1 MKPEIVKKIP
11 QQIKDEIKRHEK
23 AIVNFLNEIIEIPSF
38 DSQIGNVVK
47 RINQEMKSLGFDE
60 VFTDK
65 MGNSVG
71 HMGSGPIKIV
81 FDSHIDTVGIA
92 DRTQWNWDPFKGKTE
107 NGIRYGLGACDEK
120 GSTPGMIYALKILKD
135 LKLLDGFTCYYF
147 GNMEE
152 ECDGIAPN
160 SLVETEKIRPDYVI
174 IGEPTCMRIYRGHR
188 GRVELKVTTKGR
200 TCHASAPE
208 RGDNAIY
215 KMVPIIQ
222 EIGEMSHKFKTDM
235 FLGKG
240 SVVVSKI
247 ECKTPSLNAVP
258 DECTIYLD
266 RRLTFGENEKS
277 SIAELNSLPSMKAG
291 KVEELF
297 YDTPSYTGF
306 KFPVSKYYP
315 PWALDRNHP
324 LVQAGISSYKEA
336 YDGKEPVVDKWVFST
351 NGTYWMGKA
360 GIPSIGFGPGD
371 EVHAHT
377 VNDQV
382 PVEDVVKATG
392 FYAMLPLAVKNLK
405 SR

>member
-1 MKPEIVKKIP
+1 MIDQALVQKIQAEVKKHEPAIR
-11 QQIKDEIKRHEK
+11 KFMREICR
-23 AIVNFLNEIIEIPSF
+23 IPSY
-38 DSQIGNVVK
+38 DSKIGDVVK
-47 RINQEMKSLGFDE
+47 RINEEMKMLGFDE
-60 VFTDK
+60 VFVDK

-71 HMGSGPIKIV
+71 RVGNGPTKIV
-81 FDSHIDTVGIA
+81 FDSHVDTVGIA
-92 DRTQWNWDPFKGKTE
+92 DRTQWQWDPFEGKIE
-107 NGIRYGLGACDEK
+107 NDILYALGAVDEK
-120 GSTPGMIYALKILKD
+120 GSTPGMVYGLKILKD
-135 LKLLDGFTCYYF
+135 LNLLDGFSLYYF

-160 SLVETEKIRPDYVI
+160 SLVDTEKIKPDFVV

-215 KMVPIIQ
+215 KMVPIIK
-222 EIGEMSHKFKTDM
+222 EISEMSHMFKNDP

-240 SVVVSKI
+240 SVVVSRI

-266 RRLTFGENEKS
+266 RRLTFGETEESAIK
-277 SIAELNSLPSMKAG
+277 ELESLPSMRNG

-297 YDTPSYTGF
+297 YDVPSYTGF
-306 KFPVSKYYP
+306 VFPVSKYYP
-315 PWALDRNHP
+315 PWALDPKHP
-324 LVQAGISSYKEA
+324 LVQAGIEA
-336 YDGKEPVVDKWVFST
+336 YKTVHAGAEPTVDKWVFST

-360 GIPSIGFGPGD
+360 NIPSIGFGPGN
-371 EVHAHT
+371 EVYAHT

-382 PVEDVVKATG
+382 PLAEVVKCTE
-392 FYAMLPLAVKNLK
+392 FYAALPLALK
-405 SR
+405 SFLKK

>member
-1 MKPEIVKKIP
+1 MKIDKGMIEKIQAEVKK
-11 QQIKDEIKRHEK
+11 HEP
-23 AIVNFLNEIIEIPSF
+23 AMVQFMRDICAIPSYE
-38 DSQIGNVVK
+38 SKIGDVVK
-47 RINQEMKSLGFDE
+47 RINDEMKKLGFDE
-60 VFTDK
+60 VFVDK

-71 HMGSGPIKIV
+71 RVGNGPIKIV

-92 DRTQWNWDPFKGKTE
+92 DPTQWKWDPFKGKVE
-107 NGIRYGLGACDEK
+107 NGILYALGACDEK
-120 GSTPGMIYALKILKD
+120 GSTPGMVYALKILKD
-135 LKLLDGFTCYYF
+135 LNLLDGYSLYYF

-152 ECDGIAPN
+152 ECDGIAPH
-160 SLVETEKIRPDYVI
+160 SLVETEKIKPDFVV

-215 KMVPIIQ
+215 KMTPIID
-222 EIGEMSHKFKTDM
+222 EISKMSHMFKDDP

-240 SVVVSKI
+240 SIVVSKI

-266 RRLTFGENEKS
+266 RRLTFGENEES
-277 SIAELNSLPSMKAG
+277 SIKELESLPSMKNG

-306 KFPVSKYYP
+306 VFPVSKYYP
-315 PWALDRNHP
+315 PWALDPKHP
-324 LVQAGISSYKEA
+324 LVSAGVEA
-336 YDGKEPVVDKWVFST
+336 YKACHDDKEPVVDKWVFST

-360 GIPSIGFGPGD
+360 NIPSIGFGPGN

-382 PVEDVVKATG
+382 PLAEVVKCAE
-392 FYAMLPLAVKNLK
+392 FYAMLPLALK
-405 SR
+405 K

>member
-1 MKPEIVKKIP
+1 MN
-11 QQIKDEIKRHEK
+11 KDVIQKVQAEVRKHEK
-23 AIVNFLNEIIEIPSF
+23 AILRFLDEIIAIPSF
-38 DSQIGNVVK
+38 DSQIGDVVK
-47 RINQEMKSLGFDE
+47 RINQEMKELGFDE

-71 HMGSGPIKIV
+71 RMGNGPVKIV

-92 DRTQWNWDPFKGKTE
+92 DRTQWKWDPFKGKTE
-107 NGIRYGLGACDEK
+107 GGIRYGLGACDEK
-120 GSTPGMIYALKILKD
+120 GSTPGMVYALKILKD

-160 SLVETEKIRPDYVI
+160 SFVETEKIRPDHVI

-208 RGDNAIY
+208 RGDNAVY
-215 KMVPIIQ
+215 KMMPIVK
-222 EIGEMSHKFKTDM
+222 EISEMSHLFKDDP

-277 SIAELNSLPSMKAG
+277 SIAELNSLPSMKNG

-306 KFPVSKYYP
+306 RFPVSKYYP
-315 PWALDRNHP
+315 PWALDPKHP
-324 LVQAGISSYKEA
+324 LVQAGVEA
-336 YDGKEPVVDKWVFST
+336 YKASHNGKDPVVDKWVFST

-360 GIPSIGFGPGD
+360 NIPSIGFGPGN
-371 EVHAHT
+371 EVYAHT

-382 PVEDVVKATG
+382 PLDEVVKATE
-392 FYAMLPLAVKNLK
+392 FYALLPQALK
-405 SR
+405 K

>member
-1 MKPEIVKKIP
+1 MKIDKGMIEKIQAEVKK
-11 QQIKDEIKRHEK
+11 HEP
-23 AIVNFLNEIIEIPSF
+23 AMVQFMRDICAIPSYE
-38 DSQIGNVVK
+38 SKIGDVVK
-47 RINQEMKSLGFDE
+47 RINDEMKKLGFDE
-60 VFTDK
+60 VFVDK

-71 HMGSGPIKIV
+71 RVGNGPVKIV

-92 DRTQWNWDPFKGKTE
+92 DPTQWKWDPFKGKVE
-107 NGIRYGLGACDEK
+107 NGILYALGACDEK
-120 GSTPGMIYALKILKD
+120 GSTPGMVYALKILKD
-135 LKLLDGFTCYYF
+135 LNLLDGYSLYYF

-152 ECDGIAPN
+152 ECDGIAPH
-160 SLVETEKIRPDYVI
+160 SLVETEKIKPDFVV

-215 KMVPIIQ
+215 KMTPIID
-222 EIGEMSHKFKTDM
+222 EISKMSHMFKDDP

-258 DECTIYLD
+258 DEYTIYLD
-266 RRLTFGENEKS
+266 RRLTFGENEES
-277 SIAELNSLPSMKAG
+277 SIKELESLPSMKNG

-306 KFPVSKYYP
+306 VFPVSKYYP
-315 PWALDRNHP
+315 PWALDPKHP
-324 LVQAGISSYKEA
+324 LVRAGIEA
-336 YDGKEPVVDKWVFST
+336 YKACHDDKEPVVDKWVFST

-360 GIPSIGFGPGD
+360 NIPSIGFGPGN

-382 PVEDVVKATG
+382 PLAEVVKCAE
-392 FYAMLPLAVKNLK
+392 FYAMLPLALK
-405 SR
+405 K

>member
-1 MKPEIVKKIP
+1 MKIDKGMIEKIQAEVKK
-11 QQIKDEIKRHEK
+11 HEP
-23 AIVNFLNEIIEIPSF
+23 AMIQFMRDICAIPSYE
-38 DSQIGNVVK
+38 SKIGDVVK
-47 RINQEMKSLGFDE
+47 RINDEMKKLGFDE
-60 VFTDK
+60 VFVDK

-71 HMGSGPIKIV
+71 RVGNGPIKIV

-92 DRTQWNWDPFKGKTE
+92 DPTQWKWDPFKGKIE
-107 NGIRYGLGACDEK
+107 NGILYALGACDEK
-120 GSTPGMIYALKILKD
+120 GSTPGMVYALKILKD
-135 LKLLDGFTCYYF
+135 LNLLDGYSLYYF

-160 SLVETEKIRPDYVI
+160 SFVETEKIKPDFVV

-215 KMVPIIQ
+215 KMTPIID
-222 EIGEMSHKFKTDM
+222 EISKMSHMFKDDP

-240 SVVVSKI
+240 SIVVSKI

-266 RRLTFGENEKS
+266 RRLTFGENEES
-277 SIAELNSLPSMKAG
+277 SIKELESLPSIKNG

-297 YDTPSYTGF
+297 YDVPSYTGF
-306 KFPVSKYYP
+306 VFPVSKYYP
-315 PWALDRNHP
+315 PWALDPKHP
-324 LVQAGISSYKEA
+324 LVRAGIEA
-336 YDGKEPVVDKWVFST
+336 YKACHDDKEPVVDKWVFST

-360 GIPSIGFGPGD
+360 NIPSIGFGPGN

-382 PVEDVVKATG
+382 PLAEVVKCAE
-392 FYAMLPLAVKNLK
+392 FYAMLPLALK
-405 SR
+405 K

>member
-1 MKPEIVKKIP
+1 MKIDKGMIEKIQAEVKK
-11 QQIKDEIKRHEK
+11 HEP
-23 AIVNFLNEIIEIPSF
+23 AMVQFMRDICAIPSYE
-38 DSQIGNVVK
+38 SKIGDVVK
-47 RINQEMKSLGFDE
+47 RINDEMKKLGFDE
-60 VFTDK
+60 VFVDK

-71 HMGSGPIKIV
+71 RVGNGPVKIV

-92 DRTQWNWDPFKGKTE
+92 DPTQWKWDPFKGKVE
-107 NGIRYGLGACDEK
+107 NGILYALGACDEK
-120 GSTPGMIYALKILKD
+120 GSTPGMVYALKILKD
-135 LKLLDGFTCYYF
+135 LNLLDGYSLYYF

-152 ECDGIAPN
+152 ECDGIAPH
-160 SLVETEKIRPDYVI
+160 SLVETEKIKPDFVV

-215 KMVPIIQ
+215 KMTPIID
-222 EIGEMSHKFKTDM
+222 EISKMSHMFKDDP

-266 RRLTFGENEKS
+266 RRLTFGENEES
-277 SIAELNSLPSMKAG
+277 SIKELESLPSMKNG

-306 KFPVSKYYP
+306 VFPVSKYYP
-315 PWALDRNHP
+315 PWALDPKHP
-324 LVQAGISSYKEA
+324 LVRAGIEA
-336 YDGKEPVVDKWVFST
+336 YKACHDDKEPVVDKWVFST

-360 GIPSIGFGPGD
+360 NIPSIGFGPGN

-382 PVEDVVKATG
+382 PLAEVVKCAE
-392 FYAMLPLAVKNLK
+392 FYAMLPLALK
-405 SR
+405 K

>member
-1 MKPEIVKKIP
+1 MIDKNLVAKIQAEVKKHEPAMI
-11 QQIKDEIKRHEK
+11 QFMKD
-23 AIVNFLNEIIEIPSF
+23 IVAIPSY
-38 DSQIGNVVK
+38 DSKIGDVVQ
-47 RINQEMKSLGFDE
+47 RINEEMLKLGFDE

-71 HMGSGPIKIV
+71 RVGNGPVKIV

-92 DRTQWNWDPFKGKTE
+92 DRTQWKWDPFKGKIE
-107 NGIRYGLGACDEK
+107 NGIMYGLGCCDEK
-120 GSTPGMIYALKILKD
+120 GSTPGMVYALKILKD
-135 LKLLDGFTCYYF
+135 LKLLDGVTLYYF

-152 ECDGIAPN
+152 ECDGIAPH
-160 SLVETEKIRPDYVI
+160 SFVETEKIKPDFVV

-208 RGDNAIY
+208 RGDNAVY
-215 KMVPIIQ
+215 KMMPIVN
-222 EIGEMSHKFKTDM
+222 EISQMSHMFKTDA

-266 RRLTFGENEKS
+266 RRLTFGENEAS
-277 SIAELNSLPSMKAG
+277 AIAELESLPSIKKDG

-306 KFPVSKYYP
+306 VFPVSKYYP
-315 PWALDRNHP
+315 PWSLDPKHP
-324 LVQAGISSYKEA
+324 LVQAGVSAYKA
-336 YDGKEPVVDKWVFST
+336 THQDKEPTVDKWVFST

-360 GIPSIGFGPGD
+360 NIPSIGFGPGN
-371 EVHAHT
+371 EIYAHT

-382 PVEDVVKATG
+382 PLDEVVKCTE
-392 FYAMLPLAVKNLK
+392 FYAALPLALK
-405 SR
+405 K

>member
-1 MKPEIVKKIP
+1 MQVEKYLSDIKQKVYNYKDKIL
-11 QQIKDEIKRHEK
+11 K
-23 AIVNFLNEIIEIPSF
+23 FLDDIIAIPSYN
-38 DSQIGNVVK
+38 SQIENVVK
-47 RINQEMKSLGFDE
+47 RINQEMISLGFDE
-60 VFTDK
+60 VFIDK

-71 HMGSGPIKIV
+71 RVGSGKIKV
-81 FDSHIDTVGIA
+81 LLDSHIDTVAIG
-92 DRTQWNWDPFKGKTE
+92 DPTQWKWDPFQGKTE
-107 NGIRYGLGACDEK
+107 NGIKYGLGACDEK
-120 GSTPGMIYALKILKD
+120 GSTPGMIYALAILKE
-135 LKLLDGFTCYYF
+135 LNLLDGLTCYYF

-188 GRVELKVTTKGR
+188 GRVELKITTKGK

-215 KMVPIIQ
+215 KMAPIIQ
-222 EIGEMSHKFKTDM
+222 EISQMDKIFKTDP

-240 SVVVSKI
+240 SIVVSKI

-266 RRLTFGENEKS
+266 RRLTFGETIES
-277 SIAELNSLPSMKAG
+277 AISELKSLPSMKNATI
-291 KVEELF
+291 EELF

-306 KFPVSKYYP
+306 TFPVSKYYP
-315 PWALDRNHP
+315 AWALPESHP
-324 LVQAGISSYKEA
+324 LLRAGITAYKLA
-336 YDGKEPVVDKWVFST
+336 YNKEPIVDKWFFST

-360 GIPSIGFGPGD
+360 NIPSIGFGPGN
-371 EVHAHT
+371 EIYAHT

-382 PVEDVVKATG
+382 PLSEVVEATI
-392 FYAMLPLAVKNLK
+392 FYALVPLVIKEMN
-405 SR
+405 S

>member
-1 MKPEIVKKIP
+1 MDKQIIAKI
-11 QQIKDEIKRHEK
+11 QAEVKRHEPAMIQFLK
-23 AIVNFLNEIIEIPSF
+23 DIVAIPSY
-38 DSQIGNVVK
+38 DSKIGDVVQ
-47 RINQEMKSLGFDE
+47 RINEEMLRLDFDE
-60 VFTDK
+60 VFVDK

-71 HMGSGPIKIV
+71 RVGNGPKKIV

-92 DRTQWNWDPFKGKTE
+92 DPTQWKWDPFKGKLE
-107 NGIRYGLGACDEK
+107 NGILYALGCCDEK

-135 LKLLDGFTCYYF
+135 LKLLEGFSLYYF

-152 ECDGIAPN
+152 ECDGIAPH
-160 SLVETEKIRPDYVI
+160 SLVETEKIKPDFVV

-208 RGDNAIY
+208 RGDNAVY
-215 KMVPIIQ
+215 KMMPIVNDISS
-222 EIGEMSHKFKTDM
+222 MSHMFKTDS

-266 RRLTFGENEKS
+266 RRLTFGENEAS
-277 SIAELNSLPSMKAG
+277 AIAEIESLPSVKKDG

-306 KFPVSKYYP
+306 VFPVSKYYP
-315 PWALDRNHP
+315 PWALDAKHP
-324 LVQAGISSYKEA
+324 LVQSGIEA
-336 YDGKEPVVDKWVFST
+336 YKAVHNGKDPTVDKWVFST

-360 GIPSIGFGPGD
+360 NIPSIGFGPGN
-371 EVHAHT
+371 EIYAHT

-382 PVEDVVKATG
+382 PLAEVVKCAE
-392 FYAMLPLAVKNLK
+392 FYAALPLMLK
-405 SR
+405 GM